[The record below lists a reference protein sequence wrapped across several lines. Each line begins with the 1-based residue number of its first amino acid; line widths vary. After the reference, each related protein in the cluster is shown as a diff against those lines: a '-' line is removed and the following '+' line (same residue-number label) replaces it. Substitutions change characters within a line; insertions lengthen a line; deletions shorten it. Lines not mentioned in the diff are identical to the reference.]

1 MKAVVKKLGLLFLCL
16 VVLCGITIIFAGEKA
31 MSVKAKEDQTEKI
44 ADVYLIAGQSNAV
57 GSTLIANGASPV
69 YQQQNNSSFA
79 NSAIKY
85 ENVLYNHNVHPTT
98 TGSGY
103 LITDFVPVTQGLG
116 YTQAKNHIGPEL
128 GMAEYLD
135 PIYAQK
141 ENTDAIIIKVGAGGT
156 SLINHYDDA
165 NINIQELKQINDF
178 DATYGTWYPESL
190 WNVTNGGLAVDLWDG
205 QYYRHPTGL
214 LYRELITFL
223 SSNYELMQKAGYTKI
238 NFKSL
243 CWLQGTTDKGNE
255 SRYKVVF
262 DALISDIRGRLSEIT
277 GEDYSSLPIV
287 CGEISRTFASARE
300 SEIEKNKKFIAMQ
313 HEIAQSL
320 NQYYVVNTSEFLIN
334 DFDKETGAE
343 YVNGSDSWHWNYLD
357 MLEIGYLLG
366 EKMYSINSD
375 NKWLYLNVSSNK
387 SDHMDKTTIENVK
400 TNIDEF
406 NKNGKLSFT
415 CDLKTKYIITSLTLG
430 EDFDLMP
437 YLLQKV
443 TNGVREYVLMVEE
456 INNKQDQTI
465 NLHFTNADTY
475 NVSVSIAQEGN
486 GYGEKI
492 YTYENK
498 VYANAG
504 YYELEAHP
512 AQDGRVYKVTINDIE
527 VEGAK
532 NNATIVLD
540 DIFDYLNGQSD
551 FKIVVQYSPI
561 PPLRIEA
568 SGYIGTFEVG
578 EQFSTD
584 GLVVKFLDQ
593 LDNETVLSANDYTVD
608 SSKFNPNQVGKYLIT
623 ITYGDYKYN
632 YTVDVVAPKIEIENA
647 KTLFLIGE
655 QFSIGEAKVYLV
667 TKAGKTLLEEG
678 QYTVTT
684 VLFNSKYAGTYDI
697 LVSGQGAS
705 GTYKVQVVAPDSIE
719 VSGAKT
725 EFSGEE
731 FSTGDIVVKA
741 KVGDDEY
748 LLDASSYTVDSTQ
761 FNKDESGTYTIT
773 VSACGKS
780 ATYEVT
786 VTVSG
791 GNTET
796 PEKGE
801 SGSSSSGC
809 GANAMEIFT
818 LVAGLCALA
827 FVFKKSR

>member
-1 MKAVVKKLGLLFLCL
+1 
-16 VVLCGITIIFAGEKA
+16 
-31 MSVKAKEDQTEKI
+31 
-44 ADVYLIAGQSNAV
+44 
-57 GSTLIANGASPV
+57 
-69 YQQQNNSSFA
+69 
-79 NSAIKY
+79 
-85 ENVLYNHNVHPTT
+85 
-98 TGSGY
+98 
-103 LITDFVPVTQGLG
+103 
-116 YTQAKNHIGPEL
+116 
-128 GMAEYLD
+128 
-135 PIYAQK
+135 
-141 ENTDAIIIKVGAGGT
+141 
-156 SLINHYDDA
+156 
-165 NINIQELKQINDF
+165 
-178 DATYGTWYPESL
+178 
-190 WNVTNGGLAVDLWDG
+190 
-205 QYYRHPTGL
+205 
-214 LYRELITFL
+214 
-223 SSNYELMQKAGYTKI
+223 
-238 NFKSL
+238 
-243 CWLQGTTDKGNE
+243 
-255 SRYKVVF
+255 
-262 DALISDIRGRLSEIT
+262 
-277 GEDYSSLPIV
+277 
-287 CGEISRTFASARE
+287 
-300 SEIEKNKKFIAMQ
+300 
-313 HEIAQSL
+313 
-320 NQYYVVNTSEFLIN
+320 
-334 DFDKETGAE
+334 
-343 YVNGSDSWHWNYLD
+343 
-357 MLEIGYLLG
+357 
-366 EKMYSINSD
+366 
-375 NKWLYLNVSSNK
+375 
-387 SDHMDKTTIENVK
+387 
-400 TNIDEF
+400 
-406 NKNGKLSFT
+406 
-415 CDLKTKYIITSLTLG
+415 
-430 EDFDLMP
+430 
-437 YLLQKV
+437 
-443 TNGVREYVLMVEE
+443 
-456 INNKQDQTI
+456 
-465 NLHFTNADTY
+465 
-475 NVSVSIAQEGN
+475 
-486 GYGEKI
+486 
-492 YTYENK
+492 
-498 VYANAG
+498 
-504 YYELEAHP
+504 
-512 AQDGRVYKVTINDIE
+512 
-527 VEGAK
+527 
-532 NNATIVLD
+532 
-540 DIFDYLNGQSD
+540 
-551 FKIVVQYSPI
+551 
-561 PPLRIEA
+561 

>member
-1 MKAVVKKLGLLFLCL
+1 MKKIFAKILCL
-16 VVLCGITIIFAGEKA
+16 LSCLTFLVCGITALSYTFAYADEKTGEQ
-31 MSVKAKEDQTEKI
+31 VEKI
-44 ADVYLIAGQSNAV
+44 ADVYLVAGQSNAEGCSLV
-57 GSTLIANGASPV
+57 TGGKGPIYETQTS
-69 YQQQNNSSFA
+69 SSFY
-79 NSAIKY
+79 NPTLKY
-85 ENVLYNHNVHPTT
+85 ENVLYNHNVLLNLSG
-98 TGSGY
+98 GSY
-103 LITDFVPVTQGLG
+103 MITDLIPVVQGLG
-116 YTQAKNHIGPEL
+116 WNYQKTHIGPEL
-128 GMAEYLD
+128 GMAQSLD

-141 ENTDAIIIKVGAGGT
+141 ENTDAIIIKVADGGT
-156 SLINHYDDA
+156 SLVRHYDSVNVDLNFIAGISEVDA
-165 NINIQELKQINDF
+165 NS
-178 DATYGTWYPESL
+178 GTWYPESL
-190 WNVTNGGLAVDLWDG
+190 WNVLYDDGSKADLWES
-205 QYYRHPTGL
+205 QLYHHPTGY

-223 SSNYELMQKAGYTKI
+223 RTNYNILQEKGYTKI
-238 NFKSL
+238 NFKAF
-243 CWLQGTTDKGNE
+243 CWMQGE
-255 SRYKVVF
+255 SDVAQYKEYKKVF
-262 DALISDIRGRLSEIT
+262 NVFASDIRTRLSEIT
-277 GEDYSSLPIV
+277 GEDYSSLPMVI
-287 CGEISRTFASARE
+287 GELGATYPSRSYFVDVQREIPLSLGNSYVIDSEKFAM
-300 SEIEKNKKFIAMQ
+300 SEMGADEKSVI
-313 HEIAQSL
+313 L
-320 NQYYVVNTSEFLIN
+320 
-334 DFDKETGAE
+334 
-343 YVNGSDSWHWNYLD
+343 GSDGAHWNYPD
-357 MLEIGYLLG
+357 MVEVGKLFG
-366 EKMYSINSD
+366 EQSYKASAED
-375 NKWLYLNVSSNK
+375 NWLYIDVGAK
-387 SDHMDKTTIENVK
+387 RSDRYDKTSLENVK
-400 TNIDEF
+400 LDIDEF
-406 NKNGKLSFT
+406 NDNGKLSFS
-415 CDLKTKYIITSLTLG
+415 CDLKKLYNITSLSIG
-430 EDFDLMP
+430 EIDLMP
-437 YLLQKV
+437 YV
-443 TNGVREYVLMVEE
+443 THSVNGNYRTYTVNGVNVDNTQDATVEAF
-456 INNKQDQTI
+456 
-465 NLHFTNADTY
+465 FTNADTY
-475 NVSVSIAQEGN
+475 TVSVSIAQEGN
-486 GYGEKI
+486 SYGDKI

-504 YYELEAHP
+504 YYELNAHP
-512 AQDGRVYKVTINDIE
+512 TQDGRVYKVTINGVE
-527 VEGAK
+527 VAGAK
-532 NNATIVLD
+532 NSDPIIIDN
-540 DIFDYLNGQSD
+540 IFDYPATD
-551 FKIVVQYSPI
+551 DKKFKIEVQYSKI
-561 PPLRIEA
+561 PEPKIVA
-568 SGYIGTFEVG
+568 SGYVISYEAG
-578 EQFSTD
+578 EAFSTD
-584 GLVVKFLDQ
+584 GLVVKFVDALE
-593 LDNETVLSANDYTVD
+593 NETVLDKDEYTVD
-608 SSKFNPNQVGKYLIT
+608 SSTFNPNQVGKYLIT